1 MDDVTGQHSVQ
12 VLIPPDSGKRDGERP
27 GWTGGRYSFMRRVL
41 ATDLGKELYRKR
53 QQSIEPVYGHTKHNR
68 KIHRFNYRGRQAV
81 RTEWR
86 LITLTHN
93 LIKLHRHQIATV
105 WA

>member
-1 MDDVTGQHSVQ
+1 V
-12 VLIPPDSGKRDGERP
+12 
-27 GWTGGRYSFMRRVL
+27 
-41 ATDLGKELYRKR
+41 
-53 QQSIEPVYGHTKHNR
+53 SIEPVYGHTKHNR
-68 KIHRFNYRGRQAV
+68 KIHRFNCRGRQAV